1 MTVAFFLVGGGV
13 VHVLVVIQVFVVT
26 VDVLCAIGRIARG
39 VVRGGEEVGRVVRVG
54 PAVCVSDGSF

>member
-1 MTVAFFLVGGGV
+1 VLELCGRSRRLGGCNCDCCFFFGGGGGV

-39 VVRGGEEVGRVVRVG
+39 VGRR
-54 PAVCVSDGSF
+54 